1 MAACPGIMRKLRLV
15 ITRLVRRKELTMK
28 SLRLVGRACVY
39 GGLFGSIA
47 ALSFLASGVRAA
59 DTITRKAF
67 GQTADGQA
75 LSLYT
80 LTNSHGAQVQ
90 VTNFGGTVTSIKVPD
105 RRGKLGDVVLGY
117 DSSAPYVANTGGTYF
132 GALIGRYANRI
143 AKGHLVVDGTPY
155 QLAINNKPNTL
166 HGGKVGFNL
175 KAWTAAPVHAAHG
188 VALALRCVSPDGEEN
203 FPGTLTVKVVYTWT
217 DDNALKIDYTAT
229 TDKDTVVNLTN
240 HSYFN
245 LNGAG
250 SGTVLDQRLMMNADR
265 FTPVDAVAIPLG
277 PLRSVAGT
285 PFDFRRPTAIGARI
299 NQPDQQ
305 LEFGHGYDHN
315 FVLNGYRPG
324 STVPRLAARVYAPRS
339 GRVLT
344 AYTTEPGMQ
353 LYTGNFLDG
362 KIHGKGGKVYAGRGA
377 FCLEAQ
383 HYPDAP
389 NHPSYPT
396 TTLKPGQTYR
406 QTTVYQFSVR

>member
-1 MAACPGIMRKLRLV
+1 MRKHSA
-15 ITRLVRRKELTMK
+15 T
-28 SLRLVGRACVY
+28 GRACVLTGLIGNIAILPLSAA
-39 GGLFGSIA
+39 GGA
-47 ALSFLASGVRAA
+47 RAA
-59 DTITRKAF
+59 DTVMRKPF

-80 LTNSHGAQVQ
+80 LTNARGASVQ
-90 VTNFGGTVTSIKVPD
+90 ITNFGGTVTAINVPD

-117 DSSAPYVANTGGTYF
+117 SSAKNYQANAGGTYF

-143 AKGHLVVDGTPY
+143 NKGRFTLDGTSY
-155 QLAINNKPNTL
+155 QIAVNNPPNSL
-166 HGGKVGFNL
+166 HGGKAGFNL
-175 KAWTAAPVHAAHG
+175 KVWSATPVTVKHG
-188 VALALRCVSPDGEEN
+188 VALALHVVSPDGDEN
-203 FPGTLTVKVVYTWT
+203 FPGTLTVRVVYTFT
-217 DDNALKIDYTAT
+217 DDDALKIDYTAT

-250 SGTVLDQRLMMNADR
+250 SGTILDHRLMLNADK
-265 FTPVDAVAIPLG
+265 FIPVDKTSIPLG
-277 PLRSVAGT
+277 PLRPVAGT
-285 PFDFRRPTAIGARI
+285 PFDFRRPAVIGSRI

-305 LEFGHGYDHN
+305 LVYGHGYDHN
-315 FVLNGYRPG
+315 FVLNHHGLG
-324 STVPRLAARVYAPRS
+324 LVLAARVYAPKT

-353 LYTGNFLDG
+353 LYTSNFLDG
-362 KIHGKGGKVYAGRGA
+362 KERGNGGAYVRRGA

-396 TTLKPGQTYR
+396 TELKPGQTYR
-406 QTTVYQFSVR
+406 QTTVFQFSVR

>member
-1 MAACPGIMRKLRLV
+1 
-15 ITRLVRRKELTMK
+15 MK
-28 SLRLVGRACVY
+28 SLRSVGRACAY
-39 GGLFGSIA
+39 AGLFGSIA
-47 ALSFLASGVRAA
+47 ALPLSVSAVRAA

-90 VTNFGGTVTSIKVPD
+90 ITNFGGTVTSIKVPD

-117 DSSAPYVANTGGTYF
+117 DSPASYVKNTGGTYF
-132 GALIGRYANRI
+132 GALIGRYANRV

-166 HGGKVGFNL
+166 HGGKVGFNQ
-175 KAWTAAPVHAAHG
+175 KVWTAASVRAAHG
-188 VALALRCVSPDGEEN
+188 VALALRYVSPDGEEN

-250 SGTVLDQRLMMNADR
+250 NGTILDTKLMFNANR
-265 FTPVDAVAIPLG
+265 YTPVDAVAIPLG
-277 PLRSVAGT
+277 PLAPVAGT
-285 PFDFRRPTAIGARI
+285 PFDFRRPVAIGARV
-299 NQPDQQ
+299 NQPNQQ

-315 FVLNGYRPG
+315 FVLNGYRSG
-324 STVPRLAARVYAPRS
+324 STVPRLAARAYAPRS

-362 KIHGKGGKVYAGRGA
+362 NIHGKGGKAYVRRGA

-383 HYPDAP
+383 HFPDAP
-389 NHPSYPT
+389 NHPAYPT
-396 TTLKPGQTYR
+396 TMLKPGQVYR
-406 QTTVYQFSVR
+406 QTTIYQFSVR